1 MDIINS
7 LSGKTLYV
15 QLNREEARFATLT
28 NGAELINS
36 HVLPTPV
43 GAVYDGEIQ
52 DAEAIQALVK
62 KILRRPEY
70 KDCRKVIFSLSTS
83 RVAQVTEDQIPN
95 LPAKNLEKLI
105 QANKDMYFKDIDM
118 KDYKLQWQIIAP
130 KMRAGQRELQVQ
142 LWAVPLDMLVK
153 YYEVANGCGL
163 SVARIDYCGSSIAA
177 ALGASF
183 TRPVKVKAKEK
194 IKFSW
199 NMEISLSKKK
209 ETEQPEEEEVEQ
221 PAAQQ
226 VDTQLHI
233 FLDNDLLGATFVQNG
248 QVVQQRFIS
257 CGANPSFQFYELAMM
272 VEFFRSTGFGRGSK
286 ITGFVSGG
294 MADDAQL
301 VAELSDILGI
311 TLNLPEGNIDPKFTL
326 CIGAGKSSLDFGVPA
341 MDVPKSGRK
350 SDSQTWQLIAV
361 AAAGVLLIASVVL
374 LLTARLGWTSEKN
387 DLQNQQQLLLIEV
400 KKTSGYKEKYDK
412 YQADYKK
419 YSDDWDTLF
428 GSLRTY
434 NDNLVLALDELE
446 SALPNNTIV
455 AVPPQLQSS
464 TPALQISPDGLQVW
478 FACSS
483 KEEAAYLIMALRKLE
498 YLELVSI
505 SSLVGG
511 GGGPATSYGPQ
522 GGVEAPPTEGSYYA
536 LSNSDIDLLTQLML
550 ANMDQQKLMQTFL
563 NMTDAERAALEKT
576 YVKKVNNNYSTIK
589 QLKSAYATKDIFQ
602 DRKNAVHEMLTTNPV
617 AVEAFVEQMKL
628 DLKAEN
634 PVLLMHIMP
643 DIMKDSA
650 LMNAMMGGSLENPSQ
665 AMNYMERLI
674 KIMTKNETNLAA
686 TEELFS
692 KDGVLQ
698 KWYIYYLEME
708 LGLQK
713 YNALGFLDMDKVID
727 DLMKGSFNTGD
738 KTLDKKLNDLI
749 PKQVWDM
756 LKTLEN
762 KPSVPE
768 KDPTNIPNPG
778 PDDYSRTKLMLAI
791 KAYRAGSAT
800 GDEKL
805 DKIFKAYIDKKETGD
820 KRWNDWMKKYEL
832 FFGNEAEKP
841 AINKKPADFGDSKL
855 MEMLFKYQ
863 SENSSGDAELDSLLD
878 YYLVFGTTGDRAWD
892 NWLKPYKGL
901 LTGESGA
908 PSSGDPGQYPVY
920 FVVALKYKE
929 ALIKEELD
937 RKGFDYEDKI
947 EKVEV
952 MGK

>member
-1 MDIINS
+1 MDLLNS
-7 LSGKTLYV
+7 LTSKTLYV

-28 NGAELINS
+28 NSAELINS
-36 HVLPTPV
+36 HVLPTPA

-52 DAEAIQALVK
+52 DVEAIQALLK
-62 KILRRPEY
+62 KMLRRPEY
-70 KDCRKVIFSLSTS
+70 KDCRKVVFSLSTS

-105 QANKDMYFKDIDM
+105 QANKDMYFKDIEM

-163 SVARIDYCGSSIAA
+163 SVAQIDYCGSSIAA

-183 TRPVKVKAKEK
+183 TRPTKVKVKEK
-194 IKFSW
+194 VKLSW
-199 NMEISLSKKK
+199 NMEISLGKKK
-209 ETEQPEEEEVEQ
+209 DAEQPEEEEEEL
-221 PAAQQ
+221 PAAEQ
-226 VDTQLHI
+226 VQTQLHI

-272 VEFFRSTGFGRGSK
+272 VEFFRSTGVGRGSR

-294 MADDAQL
+294 LADDAQL
-301 VAELSDILGI
+301 VAELGDILGI
-311 TLNLPEGNIDPKFTL
+311 TLNLPEGSTDPKFTL

-341 MDVPKSGRK
+341 MDVPKTGRK
-350 SDSQTWQLIAV
+350 TDSQTWQLIAV
-361 AAAGVLLIASVVL
+361 AAAGVLLIGSVVM
-374 LLTARLGWTSEKN
+374 LLTSRLSWTSEKN
-387 DLQNQQQLLLIEV
+387 ELQNQQQILLIEV

-412 YQADYKK
+412 YEADYKK
-419 YSDDWDTLF
+419 YSEDWETLF

-434 NDNLVLALDELE
+434 NDNLVLALEELE
-446 SALPNNTIV
+446 GALPQNTIV
-455 AVPPQLQSS
+455 AVPQQLASS
-464 TPALQISPDGLQVW
+464 TPALTISPDGLQVW

-483 KEEAAYLIMALRKLE
+483 KEEAAYLIMALRELE

-505 SSLVGG
+505 SSLMGG
-511 GGGPATSYGPQ
+511 GGGPATSYGPA
-522 GGVEAPPTEGSYYA
+522 GDVEAPPTEGSYYA
-536 LSNSDIDLLTQLML
+536 LSNSDIDLLTQMML
-550 ANMDQQKLMQTFL
+550 ANMDQQKLMKTFL
-563 NMTDAERAALEKT
+563 NMTDAEREALEKT
-576 YVKKVNNNYSTIK
+576 YVKKVNNKYATIT
-589 QLKSAYATKDIFQ
+589 QLKSAYSTKNIFQ
-602 DRKNAVHEMLTTNPV
+602 QRKDAVHEMLTTNPI

-650 LMNAMMGGSLENPSQ
+650 LMNAMMSGSLDDPSQ

-674 KIMTKNETNLAA
+674 KIMTKNETNLTA

-692 KDGVLQ
+692 KDSVLQ

-713 YNALGFLDMDKVID
+713 YSALGFLDMDKVMG
-727 DLMKGSFNTGD
+727 DLTKGSFNTGNSG
-738 KTLDKKLNDLI
+738 LDKKLNDLI
-749 PKQVWDM
+749 PQEVWDV
-756 LKTLEN
+756 LKTMAN
-762 KPSVPE
+762 KPSTPE
-768 KDPTNIPNPG
+768 KNPTNVPNPG
-778 PDDYSRTKLMLAI
+778 PDDYSRAKLMLAI
-791 KAYRAGSAT
+791 KAYKANGAT

-805 DKIFKAYIDKKETGD
+805 DKIIKAYFDMKDTGD
-820 KRWNDWMKKYEL
+820 TRWTEWMKKYEP
-832 FFGNEAEKP
+832 FFTGDAEKP
-841 AINKKPADFGDSKL
+841 QISKKPEDYGDSKL

-863 SENSSGDAELDSLLD
+863 SENTSGDTELDGLFD
-878 YYLVFGTTGDRAWD
+878 YYLVFGTTVNRTWD
-892 NWLKPYKGL
+892 NWLKPYKTL
-901 LTGESGA
+901 LTGESSTPG
-908 PSSGDPGQYPVY
+908 SGDPGDYPVY
-920 FVVALKYKE
+920 FVVALQYKQE
-929 ALIKEELD
+929 LIQQELD

-952 MGK
+952 LN

>member
-1 MDIINS
+1 MDILKS
-7 LSGKTLYV
+7 LSSKTLYV

-28 NGAELINS
+28 GSGELINS

-52 DAEAIQALVK
+52 DVEAVQALLK
-62 KILRRPEY
+62 KMLRRPEY
-70 KDCRKVIFSLSTS
+70 KDCRKVVFSLSTS

-130 KMRAGQRELQVQ
+130 KMRGGQRELQVQ

-163 SVARIDYCGSSIAA
+163 SVARIDYCGNSIAA

-183 TRPVKVKAKEK
+183 TRPTKAKTKVKEK
-194 IKFSW
+194 MKLSW
-199 NMEISLSKKK
+199 NMEISLGKKK
-209 ETEQPEEEEVEQ
+209 DAEQPEEAEEEE
-221 PAAQQ
+221 PAPQQ
-226 VDTQLHI
+226 METQLHV
-233 FLDNDLLGATFVQNG
+233 FLDNDLMGATFVQNG

-272 VEFFRSTGFGRGSK
+272 VEFFRSTGAGRGSK

-294 MADDAQL
+294 LADDGQL
-301 VAELSDILGI
+301 VSELGDILGI
-311 TLNLPEGNIDPKFTL
+311 SLKLPEGATDPKFTL
-326 CIGAGKSSLDFGVPA
+326 CVGACKSSLDFGVPA
-341 MDVPKSGRK
+341 MDAPKSGKK
-350 SDSQTWQLIAV
+350 SDNQTWQLIAV
-361 AAAGVLLIASVVL
+361 AAAAVLLVGSVVL
-374 LLTARLGWTSEKN
+374 LLTSRLGWTSEQN
-387 DLQNQQQLLLIEV
+387 ELQNEQQLLLIEM

-419 YSDDWDTLF
+419 YEQDWDTIF
-428 GSLRTY
+428 NSLRTY

-446 SALPNNTIV
+446 STLPQNTCVV
-455 AVPPQLQSS
+455 AM
-464 TPALQISPDGLQVW
+464 QIAADGMTVQ

-483 KEEAAYLIMALRKLE
+483 KEEAAYLIMALRELE
-498 YLELVSI
+498 YMELSAI
-505 SSLVGG
+505 SNLSGG
-511 GGGPATSYGPQ
+511 GGGPATSYGPE
-522 GGVEAPPTEGSYYA
+522 GEVEAPPTEGSYYA
-536 LSNSDIDLLTQLML
+536 MSSSDVDLLTKLML
-550 ANMDQQKLMQTFL
+550 ANMDQDKLMQTFL
-563 NMTDAERAALEKT
+563 NMSDAERAALEKT
-576 YVKKVNNNYSTIK
+576 YVKKINNKYPTIK
-589 QLKSAYATKDIFQ
+589 QLKSAYSGQNIFQ
-602 DRKNAVHEMLTTNPV
+602 QRKDAVHEMLTTNPI

-650 LMNAMMGGSLENPSQ
+650 LMNAMMGGSLEDPSQ

-686 TEELFS
+686 SEELFS
-692 KDGVLQ
+692 KDSVLQ

-713 YNALGFLDMDKVID
+713 YSSLGFLDMDKVMA

-749 PKQVWDM
+749 PQEVWDV
-756 LKTLEN
+756 LKTMEN
-762 KPSVPE
+762 KPSTPE
-768 KDPTNIPNPG
+768 KDPTKVPNPG

-791 KAYRAGSAT
+791 KAYRADGKT

-805 DKIFKAYIDKKETGD
+805 DKIIKAYFEKKETGD
-820 KRWNDWMKKYEL
+820 ERWNEWMKKYEH
-832 FFGNEAEKP
+832 FFADKVEKP
-841 AINKKPADFGDSKL
+841 EISKKPANYGDSKL

-863 SENSSGDAELDSLLD
+863 SENTTGDSYLDGLLD
-878 YYLVFGTTGDRAWD
+878 YYLVFGTTGDRTWD
-892 NWLKPYKGL
+892 NWLKPYKIL

-908 PSSGDPGQYPVY
+908 PSSGNPGQYPVY
-920 FVVALKYKE
+920 FVVVLQYKE
-929 ALIKEELD
+929 ELIKQELD
-937 RKGFDYEDKI
+937 RKGFDYDAKI

-952 MGK
+952 LGK